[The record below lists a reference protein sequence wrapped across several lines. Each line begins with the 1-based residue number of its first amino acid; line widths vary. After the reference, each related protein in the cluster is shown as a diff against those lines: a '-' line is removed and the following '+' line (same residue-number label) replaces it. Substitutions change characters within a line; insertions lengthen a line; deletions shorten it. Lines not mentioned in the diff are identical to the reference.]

1 MKISRRHGRL
11 RLRLEPVEVDLL
23 GSLFDQLEAVLDG
36 TDGGREGDDVRRR
49 LVPDAY
55 PDDPAAE
62 AEYRTLTETT
72 LGQERDERIAACRA
86 ELTAGGEVDL
96 TEPDVGRRWIQV
108 LNDLRLAIGTRLGV
122 TEEDDRDFD
131 PFDPDAQ
138 LRAVYHWLTAV
149 QDAVVVELM
158 R

>member
-23 GSLFDQLEAVLDG
+23 GSLFDQLGAVLDG

-55 PDDPAAE
+55 QDDPAAE

-72 LGQERDERIAACRA
+72 LRQERDERIAACRA
-86 ELTAGGEVDL
+86 ELATGGEVDL
-96 TEPDVGRRWIQV
+96 TDPDAGRRWIQV

-122 TEEDDRDFD
+122 TEDDDHDID
-131 PFDPDAQ
+131 PFDPDVQ